1 MSSGSRKRWTFPY
14 ISLYFPDFL
23 GIFQNRSSFVGLFA
37 RPMGWTEQGLISAT
51 VVDSSGPD
59 IGHRRAT
66 VRVTWFIFV
75 FGPGVCY
82 TSEPHILTLN
92 WALRMGPKI
101 GVSPITFLIL
111 VLRRFRPRIRTPV
124 AEMRLNGLKS
134 FFWPREGK
142 KCHFGMRLRKGYID
156 FIF

>member
-23 GIFQNRSSFVGLFA
+23 GIFQNRSIFVGLFA
-37 RPMGWTEQGLISAT
+37 QICSEDENNSFW
-51 VVDSSGPD
+51 DSSGPD

-66 VRVTWFIFV
+66 IRVTWFIFV

-101 GVSPITFLIL
+101 GFSPITFLIL
-111 VLRRFRPRIRTPV
+111 VLRRFRPRIRTPL
-124 AEMRLNGLKS
+124 AEMRLKMVSNRFFDHGKAKS
-134 FFWPREGK
+134 AILACGCVRVNYTSETP
-142 KCHFGMRLRKGYID
+142 
-156 FIF
+156 